1 MDKIQ
6 ESRKLEREQIIKE
19 IIKEIIQK
27 LSHKG
32 YHLNRIITI
41 MLDLT
46 EFKTYEI
53 TKCYHEMYLK

>member
-1 MDKIQ
+1 MDRIQ
-6 ESRKLEREQIIKE
+6 EAKKLEREQIIKE
-19 IIKEIIQK
+19 IIQK
-27 LSHKG
+27 LSYKG

-53 TKCYHEMYLK
+53 TKCYH

>member
-1 MDKIQ
+1 MDRIQ
-6 ESRKLEREQIIKE
+6 EAKRLEREQIIKE
-19 IIKEIIQK
+19 IIQK
-27 LSHKG
+27 LSYKG

-53 TKCYHEMYLK
+53 TKCYHELYFK

>member
-1 MDKIQ
+1 MDRIQ
-6 ESRKLEREQIIKE
+6 EAKKLERKQ

-53 TKCYHEMYLK
+53 TKCYHEMLLK

>member
-1 MDKIQ
+1 MDRIQ
-6 ESRKLEREQIIKE
+6 KAKRLEREQIIKE
-19 IIKEIIQK
+19 IIQK
-27 LSHKG
+27 LSYKG

-53 TKCYHEMYLK
+53 TKCYHELYFK

>member
-1 MDKIQ
+1 MNKIQ
-6 ESRKLEREQIIKE
+6 KAKRLEREQIIKE
-19 IIKEIIQK
+19 IIQR

-53 TKCYHEMYLK
+53 TKCYHELYFK

>member
-1 MDKIQ
+1 MDRIQ
-6 ESRKLEREQIIKE
+6 EAKKLEREQ

-53 TKCYHEMYLK
+53 TKCYVNTL

>member
-19 IIKEIIQK
+19 IIQK

-32 YHLNRIITI
+32 HHLNRIITI

>member
-1 MDKIQ
+1 MDRIQ
-6 ESRKLEREQIIKE
+6 EAKKLEREQIIKE
-19 IIKEIIQK
+19 IIQK
-27 LSHKG
+27 LSYKG

-53 TKCYHEMYLK
+53 TKCYHESYFK

>member
-1 MDKIQ
+1 MDRIQ
-6 ESRKLEREQIIKE
+6 EAKKLERQQIIKE
-19 IIKEIIQK
+19 IIPK

-53 TKCYHEMYLK
+53 TKCYHEMFLK

>member
-1 MDKIQ
+1 MDRIQ
-6 ESRKLEREQIIKE
+6 EAKKLEREQ

-32 YHLNRIITI
+32 YYLNRIITI

-53 TKCYHEMYLK
+53 TKCYHELYFK

>member
-1 MDKIQ
+1 MDSIQ
-6 ESRKLEREQIIKE
+6 EAKKLEREQIIKE
-19 IIKEIIQK
+19 IIQK
-27 LSHKG
+27 LSYKG

-53 TKCYHEMYLK
+53 TKCYHELYFK

>member
-1 MDKIQ
+1 MDRIQ
-6 ESRKLEREQIIKE
+6 EAKKLEREQIIKE
-19 IIKEIIQK
+19 IIQK
-27 LSHKG
+27 LSYKG

-53 TKCYHEMYLK
+53 TKCYHELYFK